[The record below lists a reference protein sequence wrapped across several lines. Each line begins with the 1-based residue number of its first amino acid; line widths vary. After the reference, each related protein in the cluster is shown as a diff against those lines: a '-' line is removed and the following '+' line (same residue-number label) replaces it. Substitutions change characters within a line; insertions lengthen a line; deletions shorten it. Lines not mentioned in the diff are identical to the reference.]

1 VERPDPFLG
10 PDAYKASS
18 ESHGSVKALLIP
30 LLTSDAFLHQK
41 LKKSSLRRTTM
52 KI

>member
-18 ESHGSVKALLIP
+18 ESHGSVKALLIS
-30 LLTSDAFLHQK
+30 LLTSAPSFIK
-41 LKKSSLRRTTM
+41 N
-52 KI
+52 